1 MEERIIQ
8 QPLNTA
14 PAWRKRLNKW
24 CRSVVDNRWLY
35 LLILPALTYLIIFNY
50 LPMYGVQIAFK
61 NYKAVRGIA
70 GSDWVGFKHFNTF
83 FNAYYCNRLIT
94 NTLLLN
100 VLSLL
105 FSFPIPIALA
115 VIVNNIRN
123 QRLKKF
129 TQTAIYIPHFI
140 STVVMAGI
148 LYILLSPTNGIVNH
162 AITAL
167 GGKSIYFLNEASWF
181 RPIYIISGVWQ
192 SAGWNSILYIAALA
206 GVDPELYEAA
216 TIDGASKWQKVL
228 YIDIPHLIPT
238 ATMMLI
244 LNCGSLLSSS
254 TEKTLLL
261 QTGGNMATSDII
273 GTYVYTM
280 GLGTGQFS
288 YTSAINLF
296 VNVINFIMVISANG
310 ISNKMKGETLF

>member
-1 MEERIIQ
+1 M
-8 QPLNTA
+8 
-14 PAWRKRLNKW
+14 KKW
-24 CRSVVDNRWLY
+24 LQSVVDNRWLY
-35 LLILPALTYLIIFNY
+35 LLILPALLYLIIFNY
-50 LPMYGVQIAFK
+50 MPMYGVQIAFK

-70 GSDWVGFKHFNTF
+70 GSDWVGLKHFQTF
-83 FNAYYCNRLIT
+83 FSAYYCGRLIS

-105 FSFPIPIALA
+105 FSFPIPIALS
-115 VIVNNIRN
+115 VIINNIRN

-129 TQTAIYIPHFI
+129 TQTAVYIPHFI
-140 STVVMAGI
+140 STVVLAGI
-148 LYILLSPTNGIVNH
+148 MYILLSPTNGIINH
-162 AITAL
+162 AIVAL
-167 GGKSIYFLNEASWF
+167 GGKSIYFMNEADWF
-181 RPIYIISGVWQ
+181 RPIYIISGIWQ

-228 YIDIPHLIPT
+228 YIDLPHLIPT

-254 TEKTLLL
+254 TEKALLL

-273 GTYVYTM
+273 GTYVYNM
-280 GLGTGQFS
+280 GLGSGQFS
-288 YTSAINLF
+288 YTAAINLF
-296 VNVINFIMVISANG
+296 VNVINFIMVVSANT
-310 ISNKMKGETLF
+310 ISSRMKGETLF

>member
-1 MEERIIQ
+1 MQ
-8 QPLNTA
+8 QPLNST
-14 PAWRKRLNKW
+14 PAWRMRLNKW

-35 LLILPALTYLIIFNY
+35 LLILPALVYLIIFNY

-70 GSDWVGFKHFNTF
+70 GSDWVGFKHFETF
-83 FNAYYCNRLIT
+83 FNAYYCGRLIS

-105 FSFPIPIALA
+105 FSFPIPIVLA

-123 QRLKKF
+123 QKLKKF

-162 AITAL
+162 AIVAL

-181 RPIYIISGVWQ
+181 RPIYIISGIWQ

-216 TIDGASKWQKVL
+216 TIDAAS
-228 YIDIPHLIPT
+228 
-238 ATMMLI
+238 
-244 LNCGSLLSSS
+244 
-254 TEKTLLL
+254 
-261 QTGGNMATSDII
+261 
-273 GTYVYTM
+273 
-280 GLGTGQFS
+280 
-288 YTSAINLF
+288 
-296 VNVINFIMVISANG
+296 
-310 ISNKMKGETLF
+310 